1 MFEKKDH
8 KNEKDRI
15 SSVLFGS
22 RLDAVNKDKYYELKK
37 NKSKKV
43 HELLITKIKWY
54 CDSCKN
60 WNTGTEVTK
69 DVVIESYETQIEAK
83 VLKIDMKTLVATF
96 LCPECTSQVDIENK
110 LPLRNNCENVSL
122 KSLRKKKFE

>member
-1 MFEKKDH
+1 M
-8 KNEKDRI
+8 
-15 SSVLFGS
+15 
-22 RLDAVNKDKYYELKK
+22 
-37 NKSKKV
+37 
-43 HELLITKIKWY
+43 
-54 CDSCKN
+54 
-60 WNTGTEVTK
+60 TK

-122 KSLRKKKFE
+122 KSLRKKKFQ